1 MKATF
6 QYIRIATHRYM
17 FMCDRWLA
25 VDRDDNRIRRILTVS
40 LAIAAVET
48 ASLVRK
54 NLSQRIFEDH
64 LWLSVGYRAK
74 RSLFT
79 RAQRL
84 GACMA
89 TLFLAMITNCMFYK
103 NADDEAPTTQAIHI
117 GPISITG
124 TQMYN
129 SIISSL
135 IVFPPILVITI
146 IFSKARHN
154 FTGSKYRTKTV
165 HSRMSLGAGTLPPW
179 SVYFAWTLVALCV
192 AVSGVFTV
200 FYSISWGKQKSEN
213 WLLAFLLSF
222 AESAILIQPVK
233 VRIKGVIYYL
243 IMGVID

>member
-1 MKATF
+1 
-6 QYIRIATHRYM
+6 M
-17 FMCDRWLA
+17 FMCDSWLA
-25 VDRDDNRIRRILTVS
+25 IDREEGRVRRTLTVTHS
-40 LAIAAVET
+40 LVAEET

-54 NLSQRIFEDH
+54 NLSHRIFDDH

-103 NADDEAPTTQAIHI
+103 DAAEQEPSTQAIHI

-135 IVFPPILVITI
+135 IVFPPILIITI

-165 HSRMSLGAGTLPPW
+165 HSRTSLGAGSLPPW
-179 SVYFAWTLVALCV
+179 SVYFAWTLVFFSV
-192 AVSGVFTV
+192 AVSGVFTI
-200 FYSISWGKQKSEN
+200 FYSLDWGEKKSES
-213 WLLAFLLSF
+213 WLIAFLLSF

-233 VRIKGVIYYL
+233 VTIKR
-243 IMGVID
+243 VIDPGNDKARHRLR